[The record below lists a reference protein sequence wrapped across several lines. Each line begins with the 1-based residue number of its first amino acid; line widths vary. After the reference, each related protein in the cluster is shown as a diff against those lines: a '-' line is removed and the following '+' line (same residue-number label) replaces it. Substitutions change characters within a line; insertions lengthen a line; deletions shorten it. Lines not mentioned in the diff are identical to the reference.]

1 MFRVSRIAC
10 ALSVCLLVGVALGA
24 VRIPAFTITVD
35 APAGASGMGILNYV
49 AGQNKTVVQVILNGF
64 ESQVFYKARFISP
77 SHCLTPVGIH
87 PTDKLGNLIL
97 HFDLGATPF
106 PVGDCPANN
115 DGDWTD
121 TDVEISLDGVIHA
134 VGENPTP

>member
-1 MFRVSRIAC
+1 MFRFNRIAC
-10 ALSVCLLVGVALGA
+10 VFSVCLLVGVALGA
-24 VRIPAFTITVD
+24 VRIPDFTMTAD

-64 ESQVFYKARFISP
+64 EPQVFYQARFVSP

-87 PTDKLGNLIL
+87 PTDMLGNLII

-121 TDVEISLDGVIHA
+121 ANVEISLDGGMHA
-134 VGENPTP
+134 IGEN